1 MVDGENP
8 EDVAFKW
15 FGDAEFHWIILM
27 TNNITDR
34 YYQWPLSQPQFAEH
48 LTDKYGA
55 GNEDD
60 THHFEK
66 TTDSGRTSSNGPND
80 YSHLVECNEDD
91 ENPAIITNRQYEQ
104 RKQDVY
110 KRQGTFVFDNYDVKD
125 GEKPEDIAFK
135 YYGDAEYHWVILMT
149 NNITDRYYQWPLTQ
163 PQFQEHLEDKYG
175 AGNEDATHHF
185 EKTTDSGRTTS
196 NGPNDYSHLSL
207 IHI

>member
-1 MVDGENP
+1 MAYFDRFPLMAYDVKGNQEYKLLPNILRRVKLRSGLRSSSFLFDKYDVKDGEKP

-15 FGDAEFHWIILM
+15 FGDAEYHWVILM

-55 GNEDD
+55 GSEDAV
-60 THHFEK
+60 HHYEK

-104 RKQDVY
+104 RKQDGY
-110 KRQGTFVFDNYDVKD
+110 RQINLLDRRYLNAFVSEFENLIK
-125 GEKPEDIAFK
+125 
-135 YYGDAEYHWVILMT
+135 
-149 NNITDRYYQWPLTQ
+149 
-163 PQFQEHLEDKYG
+163 G
-175 AGNEDATHHF
+175 A
-185 EKTTDSGRTTS
+185 
-196 NGPNDYSHLSL
+196 
-207 IHI
+207 